1 MSAKFAFT
9 FAEMLAAQEYELGK
23 WEQWLRQQPEPLLDQ
38 SVDFAKGETLRDAL
52 FHIFVVEQ
60 LYGACLHGLL
70 DPNAS
75 PKSLF
80 ELPHQSWDE
89 LFAIHHYG
97 FGLLKDWAAQATAAD
112 LKKTFSRGEIRAS
125 YRKCFLQVLEHNTRH
140 LAQLAVALRQAGHA
154 TDWPHDLIFNPTLE

>member
-1 MSAKFAFT
+1 MQSALHRRKRNPQSLGNFFAAPLFNV
-9 FAEMLAAQEYELGK
+9 AQNVNLARLFRQ
-23 WEQWLRQQPEPLLDQ
+23 LR
-38 SVDFAKGETLRDAL
+38 
-52 FHIFVVEQ
+52 
-60 LYGACLHGLL
+60 HGLL

-80 ELPHQSWDE
+80 ELPHQSRDE

-140 LAQLAVALRQAGHA
+140 LAQLAVALRQAGHRCV
-154 TDWPHDLIFNPTLE
+154 